1 MECRSEGNLVRR
13 TATRVAVVIAASLAL
28 AGCATAEPEQS
39 AAPEGPNGYTLS
51 ASLTDGSIL
60 WWDGGE
66 ESGLTDLIL
75 EDADGRMFA
84 SCLGTGPLLCVGGTD
99 EARGVL
105 VIAPAGAERAVM
117 HWYGQDVEL
126 VRGEHTAAE
135 SPPVFA
141 GVMPPVVAEGTY
153 TVEVFDGAGAVVMAQ

>member
-1 MECRSEGNLVRR
+1 M
-13 TATRVAVVIAASLAL
+13 RVAAVIAVSVAL
-28 AGCATAEPEQS
+28 AGCASAEPEQP
-39 AAPEGPNGYTLS
+39 AAPEGPNGYVLS
-51 ASLTDGSIL
+51 AALDDGSML

-84 SCLGTGPLLCVGGTD
+84 SCLGTGPLLCVSGPETS
-99 EARGVL
+99 RGAL

-126 VRGEHTAAE
+126 VRGENTAAD

-141 GVMPPVVAEGTY
+141 GVMPPVPAEGAY
-153 TVEVFDGAGAVVMAQ
+153 SLEVFDGAGAVVMAQ